1 MSGEIT
7 SPFTVFFDRSG
18 QPLDNGYVYIGT
30 AGINPEVSPITVYW
44 DSSLTTTAAQPI
56 RTLAGYPSRDGSPGT
71 LIINQATYSI
81 VVRDRNGTL
90 VFSSLNETSD
100 ANVVRYFGGNA
111 SSIQAAIT
119 AAAALEETV
128 LLPSGDYTLTA
139 GLTHSTGA
147 VKLMGQDAG
156 TQGTRFQSSLNAA
169 TFTPTAQCTIE
180 GIGFL
185 GSNEG
190 AKTAQ
195 VGIALD
201 DVNNIHIRNCV
212 FDELYTS
219 ITLTDTV
226 FYTQI
231 KNNKFFSSTGPM
243 IVGGGAGAPGYAIQF
258 HGNEIIPTAV
268 GGSVLD
274 LSNLG
279 SINSMGNVIS
289 PANATEYC
297 LRVRT
302 MATAAGVQQFSNDVF
317 EGSDLS
323 AINLEGASS
332 AAPCRYFFFSNCYAN
347 QANAGE
353 PTLLLKHVRTLHWV
367 GGYISGEGAGIRF
380 NAGNASDIHI
390 GPVRFELNS
399 ATAAITALA
408 GSDIRGLHLKGVTLN
423 GGIQKL
429 LDLSAMAAAD
439 LDNINIDA
447 STEFGTT
454 ASPVVMPAGAYAK
467 LNWRHENK
475 FSAHKGG
482 TDQTGIVSLTATKLT
497 WSTELYD
504 VRDRFA
510 SSTWSPYTGVQRMVC
525 HIYATNVTAG
535 GTCELKLYKN
545 GVEFLRG
552 PSVNGSASNDVMME
566 ASWEFLSEPGDTFD
580 VYIRALSPGTVT
592 VSGGASLSY
601 LTGSQV

>member
-1 MSGEIT
+1 MSGEVT
-7 SPFTVFFDRSG
+7 SPYTIFYDRSG
-18 QPLDNGYVYIGT
+18 DPLDAGYIYVGT
-30 AGINPEVSPITVYW
+30 AGINPETSPIATYW
-44 DSSLTTTAAQPI
+44 NSSLTTSAAQPI
-56 RTLAGYPSRDGSPGT
+56 RTLAGYPSQSGSAAT
-71 LIINQATYSI
+71 IYVSEATYSI
-81 VVRDRNGTL
+81 LVKDKNGTL
-90 VFSSLNETSD
+90 VYSNLNETSD
-100 ANVVRYFGGNA
+100 ANVVRYFGGDA
-111 SSIQAAIT
+111 SAIQAAIT
-119 AAAALEETV
+119 AAAALERTV
-128 LLPSGDYTLTA
+128 LFQSGDYTLPA

-147 VKLMGQDAG
+147 VKLQGQDAG

-169 TFTPTAQCTIE
+169 SFTPTAQCTIE

-185 GSNEG
+185 GSNDA

-201 DVNNIHIRNCV
+201 DVNNVHIRNCV

-243 IVGGGAGAPGYAIQF
+243 IVGAGSGAAGYAIQF
-258 HGNEIIPTAV
+258 HGNEIIPTTV
-268 GGSVLD
+268 TGSVLD
-274 LSNLG
+274 FSNLG

-289 PANATEYC
+289 PANATGYC

-399 ATAAITALA
+399 ATAAITAIA

-439 LDNINIDA
+439 LDNITIDA
-447 STEFGTT
+447 TSEFGTT
-454 ASPVVMPAGAYAK
+454 ASPVVMPTGAYHK
-467 LNWRHENK
+467 LNWRHENR
-475 FSAHKGG
+475 FMATKGG
-482 TDQTGIVSLTATKLT
+482 TDQTGIASATDTKIT
-497 WSTELYD
+497 FGTEIYD
-504 VRDRFA
+504 IRDRFA
-510 SSTWSPYTGVQRMVC
+510 SSTWSPYTGVQRITC
-525 HIYATNVTAG
+525 HVFATNVTSGAA
-535 GTCELKLYKN
+535 CELKLYKN
-545 GVEFLRG
+545 GAEYLRG
-552 PSVNGSASNDVMME
+552 PIFLGSATNEVMMD

-580 VYIRALSPGTVT
+580 VYIRATSAGTVT
-592 VSGGASLSY
+592 ISGAATLSY
-601 LTGSQV
+601 LNGSQI